1 MMAQATATRKR
12 TSVTQPRDPLA
23 PGSRIGILGGGQLGR
38 MLALAAAR
46 LGFICHIY
54 SDVPDAPA
62 AQVAASLT
70 IGRYDDIDELR
81 EFAATVDVVTYE
93 FENVPVAAAAML
105 ATLKPVHPPPRALE
119 VAQDRLTEK
128 QFVSGLNIPVAP
140 FYALKETIETADIEA
155 LIPGILKT
163 RCLGYDGKGQAS
175 IASVLELDTARRSL
189 GVTPLILEKLI
200 PFSFEVSVLVARGQ
214 DGAKVFYDIPRNEHR
229 SGILHRSTVK
239 GAALA
244 SNDASE
250 ARQMAGRIADALDYV
265 GVLAVE
271 LFVVETAGDNEST
284 HRLIA
289 NEIAPRVHNSGHWT
303 MDACAADQFENHIRA
318 IAGWP
323 LGATTRYVDIEMV
336 NLIGSEVHDWLDLA
350 GEPGTFL
357 HLYGKSEARDGRKMG
372 HVNRVLTT
380 HNSAK

>member
-1 MMAQATATRKR
+1 MTKLTA
-12 TSVTQPRDPLA
+12 PLP

-81 EFAATVDVVTYE
+81 RFADTVDVVTYE
-93 FENVPVAAAAML
+93 FENVPVAAAEML
-105 ATLKPVHPPPRALE
+105 SAIKPVSPPPRALE
-119 VAQDRLTEK
+119 VAQDRLVEK
-128 QFVSGLNIPVAP
+128 QVITDLGIPVAP
-140 FYALKETIETADIEA
+140 FLDLNPDQTGTDLGERAQAYL
-155 LIPGILKT
+155 PGIVKT

-175 IASVLELDTARRSL
+175 VGTALELETAQTSL
-189 GVTPLILEKLI
+189 GVTPLVLEKRI
-200 PFSFEVSVLVARGQ
+200 AFSFEVSVLVARAGDGQ
-214 DGAKVFYDIPRNEHR
+214 KVFYDLPRNEHR
-229 SGILHRSTVK
+229 AGILHRSTAVD
-239 GAALA
+239 GILSDETA
-244 SNDASE
+244 E
-250 ARQMAGRIADALDYV
+250 QARDIATRLADALDYV

-271 LFVVETAGDNEST
+271 LFVLEDGTDPPLLV
-284 HRLIA
+284 

-318 IAGWP
+318 ICGWP
-323 LGATTRYVDIEMV
+323 LGTTKRYVDIEMV
-336 NLIGSEVHDWLDLA
+336 NLIGSEVHDWLALA
-350 GEPGTFL
+350 GKPGTFV

-372 HVNRVLTT
+372 HVNRVLE
-380 HNSAK
+380 